1 MEKDAKAVV
10 HRLSLDEV
18 RKRRK
23 ELVFVD
29 ARSATA
35 LARNPA
41 QIPGAVHIPLKEL
54 DKGAKVLQRGGAI
67 VTYCT

>member
-1 MEKDAKAVV
+1 MD
-10 HRLSLDEV
+10 
-18 RKRRK
+18 

-35 LARNPA
+35 LSRNPQ
-41 QIPGAVHIPLKEL
+41 QIPGAVRISAKEVSNGTPQL
-54 DKGAKVLQRGGAI
+54 LRKGTI